1 MRTTW
6 RDLGPSLFVA
16 VGIVLA
22 TLVST
27 VLDGWLVL
35 AGPVLMAAVLAANV
49 WDARMKGR
57 SGPSAVAMIL
67 AGTCIL
73 SGGIIALSDP
83 ADVKLMIPTLGVV
96 AWVAMFPPFGARHKT
111 CRGA

>member
-1 MRTTW
+1 MMRTTW

-35 AGPVLMAAVLAANV
+35 AGPVLMAIAVLAANV
-49 WDARMKGR
+49 LDARMKGR

-67 AGTCIL
+67 
-73 SGGIIALSDP
+73 ALSDP

-96 AWVAMFPPFGARHKT
+96 A